1 MEYFFAKRSE
11 ASRAA
16 AAFIADRLRERLAST
31 DTASLVVSGGSTPV
45 HCFERL
51 ATASLQWSRVRVLMS
66 DERWVPADDEDSNE
80 RLVRE
85 HLLQGTAGAGTLLP
99 VYAPGRTPAER
110 CAELDAELARITTP
124 FACTML
130 GMGSDGHFASLFP
143 DAENLVAGLDPDNAA
158 SYIPVTTAASPH
170 PRVSMTLS
178 SLLDSDAVLLLIF
191 GRDKRDVYES
201 AAAGAPGYPVSA
213 LLGQERSPV
222 HVFWAQ

>member
-1 MEYFFAKRSE
+1 MEYFFTNRVE

-16 AAFIADRLRERLAST
+16 ADFIADRLRERLASVE
-31 DTASLVVSGGSTPV
+31 SVVLVVSGGTSPV
-45 HCFERL
+45 RCFERL
-51 ATASLQWSRVRVLMS
+51 ANTSLRWAGVRVLMS

-80 RLVRE
+80 RLVRK
-85 HLLQGTAGAGTLLP
+85 HLLQGKAGAATLLP
-99 VYAPGRTPAER
+99 VYAAGCTPSER
-110 CAELDAELARITTP
+110 CAELDTELARLTRP

-143 DAENLVAGLDPDNAA
+143 DADNLAAGLDPDTESA
-158 SYIPVTTAASPH
+158 YIPVTTLASPH
-170 PRVSMTLS
+170 PRVSMTLP

-201 AAAGAPGYPVSA
+201 AAAGTPDLPVTA

-222 HVFWAQ
+222 HVFWAE